1 MNEKLEYNSNYAAF
15 VYRQCRCHSWILLNI
30 RGPHFWKR
38 CVCISC
44 VCLIVGLTWSLY
56 LIHTFQEQRIPGTTQ
71 LSRVPTMRLFNVKR
85 KHVLS
90 FPENCNRSIFFHRKC
105 MLSPHL
111 SLVDQHSP
119 LVRQSATTLAC
130 SFRRSLILIQ
140 NANSD
145 VFSQFSFRKCSRLDR
160 YYTKV

>member
-1 MNEKLEYNSNYAAF
+1 MTKSSECLIQISNFIYSHGRCPFIEYQWITFLEA
-15 VYRQCRCHSWILLNI
+15 L
-30 RGPHFWKR
+30 
-38 CVCISC
+38 CISC

-56 LIHTFQEQRIPGTTQ
+56 LIHTFQEQWIPGTTQ

-90 FPENCNRSIFFHRKC
+90 FPENCNRSIFFHHKC
-105 MLSPHL
+105 VLSPFL
-111 SLVDQHSP
+111 SFAANHSP

-130 SFRRSLILIQ
+130 LFCHLLIHIQ

-145 VFSQFSFRKCSRLDR
+145 VFTRSVFVNVVLVQIDIIRKF
-160 YYTKV
+160 KV